1 MTIEAGPLAGRRVV
15 VTGAAGGIGQ
25 SVATELTRQGASV
38 RGIDMKPCSD
48 DSWEVCDLSRSAQTD
63 QAITQCTERLGGLD
77 AVVNVAGGSGRSR
90 GDGPVD
96 QITDEGWDYA
106 LDTNLRSTFHVCR
119 AALPYL
125 GDGSSIV
132 NLTSVL
138 GLVGGVA
145 GAFDAHAYAAAKGA
159 VIALTRAMA
168 VSYADRGIRV
178 NAVAPGLVRTPM
190 SARAQTSPQILA
202 EAAVRQPL
210 VGSLIEPSDVTT
222 VIAFLVSPA
231 SAAITGVILPVD
243 GGWTAQ

>member
-1 MTIEAGPLAGRRVV
+1 VIESAPLSGRRTV

-25 SVATELTRQGASV
+25 SLTDELARQGALV
-38 RGIDMKPCSD
+38 RGIDLAPCTD
-48 DSWEVCDLSRSAQTD
+48 DSWAVCDLRQGAQTNR
-63 QAITQCTERLGGLD
+63 AIAECAERLGGLD

-125 GDGSSIV
+125 GAGSSIV

-145 GAFDAHAYAAAKGA
+145 EVFDAHAYAAAKGA

-168 VSYADRGIRV
+168 VSYAGRGIRV

-190 SARAQTSPQILA
+190 STRAQTSPEILA
-202 EAAVRQPL
+202 EAALRQPL
-210 VGSLIEPSDVTT
+210 VGSLIEPSDVTS

-231 SAAITGVILPVD
+231 SAAITGVILPID

>member
-1 MTIEAGPLAGRRVV
+1 MRV
-15 VTGAAGGIGQ
+15 G
-25 SVATELTRQGASV
+25 
-38 RGIDMKPCSD
+38 
-48 DSWEVCDLSRSAQTD
+48 
-63 QAITQCTERLGGLD
+63 
-77 AVVNVAGGSGRSR
+77 
-90 GDGPVD
+90 
-96 QITDEGWDYA
+96 
-106 LDTNLRSTFHVCR
+106 
-119 AALPYL
+119 
-125 GDGSSIV
+125 